1 MSAFSSF
8 HTRSK
13 ANEGIRI
20 KLANPDGTPTDH
32 WLQIRSV
39 WSDEHQAARSELI
52 RMAVEHGKANALE
65 PLPPK
70 EERARSKEQDRLR
83 RATCAASL
91 IADWSNDE
99 PLTQEAAIAFLLEA
113 RQVLVHIERIAEDDK
128 RFFGN

>member
-1 MSAFSSF
+1 MTAFSSF
-8 HTRSK
+8 HTREK

-20 KLANPDGTPTDH
+20 KLAHPDGTPTDH

-52 RMAVEHGKANALE
+52 RMAVEHGQANALE

-70 EERARSKEQDRLR
+70 EERQRSKEQDRLR

-91 IADWSNDE
+91 IAAWSNDE
-99 PLTQEAAIAFLLEA
+99 PLTQEAAVAFLLEA